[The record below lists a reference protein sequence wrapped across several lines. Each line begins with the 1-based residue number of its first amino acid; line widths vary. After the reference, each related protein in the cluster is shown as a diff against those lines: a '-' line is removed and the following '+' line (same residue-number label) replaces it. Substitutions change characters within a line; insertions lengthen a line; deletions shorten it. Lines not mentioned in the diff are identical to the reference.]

1 MGNLNSITIILIAV
15 NAIFSFKGF
24 NDFAFFEKYKFNVG
38 AIQRGEKYRMLSSG
52 FLHTT
57 PTHLFMN
64 MFGLFLFANQVID
77 GVGQIGFLV
86 VYFGSLLAGS
96 LLSLYFNKNDYNY
109 TAVGASGAVTGVLY
123 SAIVLGPELKYYFLF
138 LPARIGSVDL
148 GIKGYLLGIGYMM
161 YTIYAMKKKSDNIG
175 HDAHFGG
182 AIGGYVFT
190 LMLASGLLTKNLTVT
205 LLLAL
210 PIVILFVMKKT
221 GKL

>member
-1 MGNLNSITIILIAV
+1 MGNLNSITIILIVV
-15 NAIFSFKGF
+15 NALFSYKGF
-24 NDFAFFEKYKFNVG
+24 NDYTFFEKYKFNVG

-64 MFGLFLFANQVID
+64 MFGLFLFANQVIA
-77 GVGQIGFLV
+77 GVGQLGFLV
-86 VYFGSLLAGS
+86 VYFGSLISGS

-123 SAIVLGPELKYYFLF
+123 SAIVLGPELKYYFIF
-138 LPARIGSVDL
+138 LPSRLGDFDL
-148 GIKGYLLGIGYMM
+148 GIKGYLLGIGYML
-161 YTIYAMKKKSDNIG
+161 YTIYAMKRNTDNIG

-190 LMLASGLLTKNLTVT
+190 LLLASWLLTVNLVVT

-210 PIVILFVMKKT
+210 PIVILFAMKKT

>member
-1 MGNLNSITIILIAV
+1 MGNLNSITIMLIAA
-15 NAIFSFKGF
+15 NAIFSYKGF
-24 NDFAFFEKYKFNVG
+24 NNYAFFEKFKFDIG
-38 AIQRGEKYRMLSSG
+38 AIQRGQKYRMVSSG
-52 FLHTT
+52 FLHTN
-57 PTHLFMN
+57 PAHLFMN
-64 MFGLFLFANQVID
+64 MFGLFLFADQVIA
-77 GVGQIGFLV
+77 GVGEIGFLI

-123 SAIVLGPELKYYFLF
+123 SAIVLGPELKYYFIF
-138 LPARIGSVDL
+138 LPSRIGSFDL
-148 GIKGYLLGIGYMM
+148 GIKGYLLGIGYML
-161 YTIYAMKKKSDNIG
+161 YTIYAMKKKTDNVG

-190 LMLASGLLTKNLTVT
+190 LLLASSLLTVNLTVT

-210 PIVILFVMKKT
+210 PIVILFVMKKA